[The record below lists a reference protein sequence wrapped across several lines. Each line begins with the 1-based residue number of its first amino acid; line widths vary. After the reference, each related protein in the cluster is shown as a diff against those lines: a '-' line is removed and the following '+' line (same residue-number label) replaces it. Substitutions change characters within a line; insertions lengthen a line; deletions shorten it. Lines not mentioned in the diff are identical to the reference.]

1 MRETRNKVMTA
12 RQAVERFLH
21 DGDCLA
27 LGGFV
32 TNRRPYA
39 LVHEIIRQGKRDL
52 YLEGGSSGGDVDML
66 IGAGCV
72 KAIMIA
78 YIANSGYTQV
88 LRCFR
93 RAVEQGQILF
103 DDYSIDTQTIA
114 YHGAALG
121 LPYVAVKN
129 TLGSDLSD
137 KWGMSREERL
147 KHPKLS
153 PDKFIFQDNP
163 FRPGER
169 LVLIPTPRIDVAVI
183 HAQTASPDGTCRIAG
198 PEFQD
203 LDIAM
208 AARHTVV
215 SCEELVSDEEIRR
228 HPERNSIAGLCV
240 DAVVHLPCGAHPSQC
255 FGHYDYD
262 PAYYWEYDAAS
273 RSDEGFARFAEKY
286 VHACPDHDSYLDAL
300 GASRL
305 LKLRVEQ
312 GYGYVPGLKR
322 KEAQAQ

>member
-1 MRETRNKVMTA
+1 MREEHNKLMTA
-12 RQAVERFLH
+12 RQAIERFVH

-39 LVHEIIRQGKRDL
+39 LVHEIIRQNRRDL
-52 YLEGGSSGGDVDML
+52 YVEGGSSGGDVDML

-72 KAIMIA
+72 KAIMIS

-88 LRCFR
+88 SRRFR
-93 RAVEQGQILF
+93 AAVEQGRILF

-121 LPYVAVKN
+121 LPYVPVKN
-129 TLGSDLSD
+129 TLGSDLSA

-153 PDKFIFQDNP
+153 PDKFIFQEDP
-163 FRPGER
+163 FHPGER
-169 LVLIPTPRIDVAVI
+169 LCLIPTPRIDVALI
-183 HAQTASPDGTCRIAG
+183 HAQMASPDGTCRIVG
-198 PEFQD
+198 PAFQD

-208 AARHTVV
+208 AARRTIV
-215 SCEELVSDEEIRR
+215 SCEELVENEEIRR
-228 HPERNSIAGLCV
+228 RPELNAVSGLCV
-240 DAVVHLPCGAHPSQC
+240 DAVTPLPCGAHPSQC

-262 PAYYWEYDAAS
+262 PDYFWEYDHAS
-273 RSDEGFARFAEKY
+273 RSEEGFAAFAEKY
-286 VHACPDHDSYLDAL
+286 VFAHSDHDSYLDAL

-305 LKLRVEQ
+305 ARLRASP
-312 GYGYVPGLKR
+312 GYNYVPGLKR
-322 KEAQAQ
+322 K

>member
-1 MRETRNKVMTA
+1 MHYDSAATSEKVMTA

-52 YLEGGSSGGDVDML
+52 YVEGGSSGGDVDML

-72 KAIMIA
+72 TAIMVA

-93 RAVEQGQILF
+93 RAVEQGRILF

-129 TLGSDLSD
+129 TLGSDLGA

-147 KHPKLS
+147 RHPKLT
-153 PDKFIFQDNP
+153 PDKFLFQDDP
-163 FRPGER
+163 FHPGER
-169 LVLIPTPRIDVAVI
+169 LCLIPTPRIDVAII
-183 HAQTASPDGTCRIAG
+183 HAQTASPDGTCRLVG

-203 LDIAM
+203 VDIAM
-208 AARHTVV
+208 AATRTIV
-215 SCEELVSDEEIRR
+215 SCEELVSNDEIRR
-228 HPERNSIAGLCV
+228 HPELNSITGLCV
-240 DAVVHLPCGAHPSQC
+240 DAVVHVPWGAHPSQC

-262 PAYYWEYDAAS
+262 PGYYREYDQAS
-273 RSDEGFARFAEKY
+273 RSDEGFAAFAQKY
-286 VHACPDHDSYLDAL
+286 VFAHPDHDSYMDAL

-305 LKLRVEQ
+305 AKLRVEP
-312 GYGYVPGLKR
+312 GFGYVPGLKR
-322 KEAQAQ
+322 K